1 MSLAPSRWFTTS
13 DGTRL
18 AVYWQG
24 PRQRPLTIVLVHG
37 WVVDARVWGPVATA
51 LAAGP
56 RGWPI
61 VRFDLRGHGNSD
73 PVKPDTATIDVLADD
88 LAELLTTE
96 VAGAVVLG
104 GHSMGGMAIMA
115 LAQRHPELVAARVA
129 GAVFVATS
137 CGGLLP
143 LELGL
148 PPGLA
153 RIVARGESSVIRW
166 ASGSRWLMGRERTAR
181 WAGLVRPVVRW
192 LQFGE
197 HPQRADVALS
207 SRCVARCRPASMVA
221 FRATFDE
228 YEQTAALAAFRHMP
242 TLIMGGTRDRLTPI
256 RHAERI
262 AAALPHATLI
272 RFPGAGHM
280 VQLERAEQV
289 TQRIRELLATVE
301 SSQRLAA
308 E

>member
-1 MSLAPSRWFTTS
+1 MSRAPSRWFTTS

-24 PRQRPLTIVLVHG
+24 PRQRPLTVVLVHG
-37 WVVDARVWGPVATA
+37 WVVDARVWDPVAAA

-56 RGWPI
+56 RGWPV
-61 VRFDLRGHGNSD
+61 VRFDLRGHGSSD
-73 PVKPDTATIDVLADD
+73 PVKPVSATIDVLADD

-96 VAGAVVLG
+96 VAGPVVLG
-104 GHSMGGMAIMA
+104 GHSMGGMAILA
-115 LAQRHPELVAARVA
+115 LAQRHPELVSARVA

-148 PPGLA
+148 PPWLA
-153 RIVARGESSVIRW
+153 RMVARGESSLTRW
-166 ASGSRWLMGRERTAR
+166 ASGSQWLMSRERTAR
-181 WAGLVRPVVRW
+181 WPGLVRPVVRW

-197 HPQRADVALS
+197 HPRRADVTLS

-221 FRATFDE
+221 FRATFDD
-228 YEQTAALAAFRHMP
+228 YEQAAALAAFRHLP
-242 TLIMGGTRDRLTPI
+242 TLVVGGTRDRLTPI

-262 AAALPHATLI
+262 AAALPHATLV
-272 RFPGAGHM
+272 RYPGAGHM

-289 TQRIRELLATVE
+289 SQQIRELLATVE
-301 SSQRLAA
+301 SGRRLPA